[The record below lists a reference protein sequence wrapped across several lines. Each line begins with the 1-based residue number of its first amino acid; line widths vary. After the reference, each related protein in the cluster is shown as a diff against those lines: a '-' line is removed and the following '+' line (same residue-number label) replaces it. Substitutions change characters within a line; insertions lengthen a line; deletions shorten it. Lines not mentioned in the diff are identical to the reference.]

1 MGKLTARAAS
11 FLEVLARALPLVV
24 LAALVLPAAA
34 QAHASL
40 VRTDPRDGSVLSAPP
55 GSVRFV
61 FSDDVRVV
69 SGVKA
74 VRNGGGSVLAGAPR
88 VADGRVRVVSLRSGL
103 RDGDYTVLWRVIS
116 NDGHKLAGVISF
128 GVGAG
133 RPPPVPALTVQSGP
147 TVQDVVSRWLF
158 FAGLLTAVGAALFR
172 LTVGPVPPR
181 LLLGAFRLTFI
192 GVSGAIHDV
201 SLSTR
206 FGAAMA
212 AAAVIAGCGALFA
225 ALAPLD
231 ARLDLLPSLAALLLL
246 PVPSIAGHAL
256 DSGRPGYAIV
266 VDVLHVAAASLWL
279 GGLVS
284 LALAWRAGKERA
296 ATWRRFSNLALV
308 SVLVLAVTGVVRAY
322 TELDSVS
329 QVWSTGYSRLL
340 IVKSTLLVLLAGIGW
355 LNRYRILP
363 RGSLQTL
370 RRNVAVEL
378 ALFTVLVGA
387 VALLTDLRPGRD
399 RDAGAALQEQTA
411 PPPLPARRMVVQA
424 RQNGELGVALAYR
437 LPEAEVTVLGPDGH
451 GVNGLAVRIAGTQ
464 TRSCGP
470 GCYGALVASTRQVTV
485 SVDGRRFVFRVPRT
499 LSSAD
504 ALVSRATE
512 AFRAL
517 NSVAYLERLASSP
530 RNRVVAEFTLENPNR
545 LQYGIR
551 GGASGIVIG
560 PRRWDRE
567 RGSKW
572 VLSPQQPSSQPEPIW
587 AGGVTNAYVLS
598 TSPTT
603 YVVSFLKP
611 IGPAWFTLVLDRRT
625 LLPRHL
631 SMTAAAHFMTHL
643 YSGFNAP
650 PRIKAPAVSR

>member
-1 MGKLTARAAS
+1 MGKLTASAAS
-11 FLEVLARALPLVV
+11 FLEVLARALLLVV
-24 LAALVLPAAA
+24 LAALALPAAA
-34 QAHASL
+34 HAHASL
-40 VRTDPRDGSVLSAPP
+40 IRTDPRDRAVLPASP
-55 GSVRFV
+55 GSVRFT
-61 FSDDVRVV
+61 FSDDVRAV

-74 VRNGGGSVLAGAPR
+74 VRNGGGSILAGRPR
-88 VADGRVRVVSLRSGL
+88 VAGGRVLVVPLRPGL

-116 NDGHKLAGVISF
+116 DDGHKLAGVISF

-133 RPPPVPALTVQSGP
+133 RPPPVPTLTVQSGP

-158 FAGLLTAVGAALFR
+158 FAGLLSAVGAAFFR
-172 LTVGPVPPR
+172 LAVAPVPPR
-181 LLLGAFRLTFI
+181 LLLGAFLLTFV

-206 FGAAMA
+206 YGAAMA
-212 AAAVIAGCGALFA
+212 AAAAIAGFGALLA

-284 LALAWRAGKERA
+284 LALALRGGEERA

-308 SVLVLAVTGVVRAY
+308 SVLVLGVTGVVRAY

-329 QVWSTGYSRLL
+329 QVWSTGYGRLL
-340 IVKSTLLVLLAGIGW
+340 IVKSTLLALLAGIGW
-355 LNRYRILP
+355 LNRYRVLP
-363 RGSLQTL
+363 RGSLPTL
-370 RRNVAVEL
+370 RRNVAVEI

-399 RDAGAALQEQTA
+399 RDAAAAPPEQTA
-411 PPPLPARRMVVQA
+411 PPPLPARRMVVQG
-424 RQNGELGVALAYR
+424 RQNGELGIALAYR
-437 LPEAEVTVLGPDGH
+437 SPEAEVTVLGSDGR
-451 GVNGLAVRIAGTQ
+451 GVNGLAVRIAGSEA
-464 TRSCGP
+464 RSCGP
-470 GCYGALVASTRQVTV
+470 GCYGASVAPSRQVLV
-485 SVDGRRFVFRVPRT
+485 SIDERRFVFRVPGT
-499 LSSAD
+499 LRPAD
-504 ALVSRATE
+504 ALVSRVTE

-530 RNRVVAEFTLENPNR
+530 RNRVVAEFTLERPNR
-545 LQYGIR
+545 LEYRIR
-551 GGASGIVIG
+551 GGASGIIIG

-567 RGSKW
+567 RGGKW

-598 TSPTT
+598 TTPTT

-631 SMTAAAHFMTHL
+631 TMTAAAHFMTHR

-650 PRIKAPAVSR
+650 ARIRRPVP